1 LNTEAV
7 GSPFGLSGTGRNR
20 EWVVDST
27 GIILACFLSLF
38 AAGAVKR
45 SRRARSAGRHMPRG
59 RRVRIALNEQ
69 QFALLLAIYGVIG
82 ATFLVKGL
90 T

>member
-1 LNTEAV
+1 
-7 GSPFGLSGTGRNR
+7 LSGTSRKL
-20 EWVVDST
+20 EWFVDST
-27 GIILACFLSLF
+27 G
-38 AAGAVKR
+38 
-45 SRRARSAGRHMPRG
+45 
-59 RRVRIALNEQ
+59 VRIALNEQ